1 MKKLPIGTKILR
13 EGKEHTILA
22 YSGDGSF
29 VVDNWEP
36 GHDAS
41 GYDWFDENGKHIPY
55 TKGKDDRWW
64 ISVNYLNTFSIVS
77 NKEPE
82 FIFAI

>member
-13 EGKEHTILA
+13 DGKEHTILA

-29 VVDNWEP
+29 VVDNWEC

-41 GYDWFDENGKHIPY
+41 GYDWLDENGKYIPY
-55 TKGKDDRWW
+55 IKGKDDRWW
-64 ISVNYLNTFSIVS
+64 IAVEQLSTFSTVV
-77 NKEPE
+77 NEEPE
-82 FIFAI
+82 FIFSI